1 MGRDSWSD
9 RNTVED
15 CKCVDIPW
23 LAQSGYLHGYVSGT
37 ITWTSALSGKSSIGI
52 VVSTFGGIGG
62 GYARF
67 NYTQTSSLSGE
78 KTDLDYQVQ
87 LVTTPCKFGGK
98 RYWFI
103 CPLVVKGQVCN
114 RRVSKLYLPPGGKY
128 FGCLACH
135 NLTYRSCKEHDK
147 RVDALIKDPERLAS
161 LLRQK
166 DPASSLLGLKAYFK
180 ATGIF

>member
-1 MGRDSWSD
+1 MGGDSWSD

-23 LAQSGYLHGYVSGT
+23 LAKNGYLRGYTSGT

-67 NYTQTSSLSGE
+67 NYTQTSSFSGE

-87 LVTTPCKFGGK
+87 LVTTPCNFGGK

-103 CPLVVKGQVCN
+103 CPLVVNWQACN
-114 RRVSKLYLPPGGKY
+114 RRVSKLYLPPGARY
-128 FGCLACH
+128 FGCRTCH

-147 RVDALIKDPERLAS
+147 RVDALMKDPDRLIA
-161 LLRQK
+161 LFKEK
-166 DPASSLLGLKAYFK
+166 DFSSSLLAVKTYLKAIGK
-180 ATGIF
+180 